1 MSAMPFSDLRPTVV
15 MADSSPLIHLAAV
28 GQLDLLFEYGRTA
41 VGQTPIKAERLRT
54 TAVVAAGRDFFGDAS
69 LCESGSASLLCRCR
83 LRLDVSHS
91 CSIRV

>member
-41 VGQTPIKAERLRT
+41 VGQTPIKAERLRSN
-54 TAVVAAGRDFFGDAS
+54 AKRHLRREDR
-69 LCESGSASLLCRCR
+69 CGSFA
-83 LRLDVSHS
+83 
-91 CSIRV
+91 

>member
-41 VGQTPIKAERLRT
+41 VGQTPPNGVL
-54 TAVVAAGRDFFGDAS
+54 
-69 LCESGSASLLCRCR
+69 
-83 LRLDVSHS
+83 
-91 CSIRV
+91 